1 MVNGNPQTLQSKF
14 SISYN
19 LVLNFLQFNNNTLDF
34 ADKSMSS
41 GEIQRSIQGV
51 TEQICQLNNDVTD
64 KETNPT
70 YAYVMTNIDVFE
82 KYIQMTEDV
91 KSCKQKA
98 RKQIQRSMSELET
111 SSKQFNSQL
120 EQYKSLLKLKV
131 QIKENEE
138 YIETLKRHFHNSFDR
153 VVQFLQRYDYVKE
166 EQITMEACDT
176 DTTTNKVVIQEKGG
190 LATFIQETHCLA
202 FTDFLIKEDFLK
214 KYNSYEIAAL
224 LSCFAN
230 IRVKEDK
237 KIHNVA
243 DLTINMEFN
252 KTLQTLSSI
261 YDDYMEEELRS
272 GISQANNLDY
282 LFEFVNPILNWCE
295 AEDDKTCKDIMKKCE
310 YEYETF
316 PGEFIKAI
324 LKINNM
330 VNELKS
336 VAEYIGNIELL
347 HKLTAIPEL
356 TLKFVATNQSLYV

>member
-1 MVNGNPQTLQSKF
+1 M
-14 SISYN
+14 
-19 LVLNFLQFNNNTLDF
+19 
-34 ADKSMSS
+34 
-41 GEIQRSIQGV
+41 
-51 TEQICQLNNDVTD
+51 
-64 KETNPT
+64 
-70 YAYVMTNIDVFE
+70 
-82 KYIQMTEDV
+82 
-91 KSCKQKA
+91 
-98 RKQIQRSMSELET
+98 
-111 SSKQFNSQL
+111 
-120 EQYKSLLKLKV
+120 
-131 QIKENEE
+131 
-138 YIETLKRHFHNSFDR
+138 
-153 VVQFLQRYDYVKE
+153 
-166 EQITMEACDT
+166 
-176 DTTTNKVVIQEKGG
+176 
-190 LATFIQETHCLA
+190 A